1 MRDGKTKIRAG
12 KGSPAVAVWRRGRQE
27 AVLNGKKRKHGRL
40 RFFLPCG
47 PRPRA
52 GGCPS
57 PFEPL
62 MKGLRPEGMKRS
74 VMTGESKPNLFVL

>member
-1 MRDGKTKIRAG
+1 
-12 KGSPAVAVWRRGRQE
+12 VAVWRRGRQE
-27 AVLNGKKRKHGRL
+27 AALNGKKCKHGRL
-40 RFFLPCG
+40 RFFLPFG

-62 MKGLRPEGMKRS
+62 KDGFATGTERS
-74 VMTGESKPNLFVL
+74 GVERVNPSY